1 MVQQS
6 NDNNSTLAA
15 KVVRFETVLDKK
27 IPDLVTLVN
36 SLEEH
41 TKTFIL
47 EAEELRAIRENLKE
61 ELHRSVQNS
70 INKAVPAIANEISKK
85 FNEKNSHFLDD
96 QFTSMQNLQRSAS
109 KTINDFNG
117 LTWKCLGFSVLAS
130 ALSGV
135 IIFLLCYVLVIQKP
149 EPQELTPVQ
158 QSLMWYGQVML
169 DKFKELTSHDQKI
182 LKDAV
187 DAGKQHK

>member
-149 EPQELTPVQ
+149 EPQGIMPGSV
-158 QSLMWYGQVML
+158 
-169 DKFKELTSHDQKI
+169 
-182 LKDAV
+182 
-187 DAGKQHK
+187 